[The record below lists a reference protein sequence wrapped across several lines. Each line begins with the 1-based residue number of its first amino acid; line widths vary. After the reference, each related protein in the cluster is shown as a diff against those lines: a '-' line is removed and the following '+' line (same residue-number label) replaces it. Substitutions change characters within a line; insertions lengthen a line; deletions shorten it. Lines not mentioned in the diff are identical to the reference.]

1 MQLDRQGLAP
11 AIDAVADGQTD
22 PAFRDAVF
30 LDIGLVLALEADA
43 DALGQQV
50 SIVEW
55 AVGVDA
61 QAVGKDVGHGDARSR
76 RNGSGFSGWRREV
89 QGFQAHALIAVVG
102 HIGKAPTSRSIFMI
116 DQPAIT
122 VDGHAIPL
130 LGFGTWN
137 LTPEVARTMVAEALR
152 IGYRHIDTA
161 WIYQNE
167 AAVGDG
173 IRDAIAAG
181 HVERKDVWLTTKIW
195 VAHFDRD
202 GLLKQA
208 RESAASL
215 GFTPDLLLLHWPKAE
230 PAWEETLG
238 ALNQAL
244 DTGLTRTIGLSN
256 FPSAEFRRAQA
267 LSKAKLVTN
276 QVEYHPYLKLSKLKT
291 TAKDIGSSL
300 TAWSPLAQGAV
311 ANDATLVDIGKAHG
325 KSPGQVALRWLIQQ
339 NIIAIPRTSKVSRAE
354 ENFDIFDFRL
364 SEEEVDRIHA
374 LARPDGRLGDWIDP
388 AFKWDEEWA

>member
-1 MQLDRQGLAP
+1 M
-11 AIDAVADGQTD
+11 T
-22 PAFRDAVF
+22 
-30 LDIGLVLALEADA
+30 
-43 DALGQQV
+43 
-50 SIVEW
+50 
-55 AVGVDA
+55 
-61 QAVGKDVGHGDARSR
+61 
-76 RNGSGFSGWRREV
+76 
-89 QGFQAHALIAVVG
+89 
-102 HIGKAPTSRSIFMI
+102 

-122 VDGHAIPL
+122 VDGQAIPL

-161 WIYQNE
+161 WIYHNE

-181 HVERKDVWLTTKIW
+181 HVAREDIWLTTKIW
-195 VAHFDRD
+195 VAHFDRE

-215 GFTPDLLLLHWPKAE
+215 GFTPDLLLLHWPRAE

-238 ALNQAL
+238 ALNEARDL
-244 DTGLTRTIGLSN
+244 GLTRTIGLSN

-267 LSKAKLVTN
+267 LSKATLVTN
-276 QVEYHPYLKLSKLKT
+276 QVEYHPWLKLSKLKAA
-291 TAKDIGSSL
+291 AKELGSSI

-311 ANDATLVDIGKAHG
+311 ADDATLNEIGRAHG
-325 KSPGQVALRWLIQQ
+325 KTAGQVTLRWLIQQ
-339 NIIAIPRTSKVSRAE
+339 NVIAIPRTSKTHRAE
-354 ENFDIFDFRL
+354 ENFDIFDFQL

-374 LARPDGRLGDWIDP
+374 LARPDGRLGDWLDK
-388 AFKWDEEWA
+388 AFNWDEEWA